1 MKEEGGE
8 GDKERAERYLS
19 ELRYIITVEGT
30 RRAGDNSSVEY
41 VSKSRERKPFSSPR
55 LIVHRVRYI
64 TWNFSS
70 SRSIVITRVRICVLR
85 LEIQVEIHATYS
97 VIFKRVVTDIALEYF
112 SSFEDSIFF
121 SFFFKSR
128 KEESPVKNWNHRN
141 DTDGVDANRS
151 VSSIPESREENF
163 IVKTAKLISDRARLR
178 NKFYVTRER
187 PLKKLVHN
195 YRMSRIRLA
204 FRYNAVQFQ
213 RIENRRKN
221 RSNVQVRNI
230 SFIKG

>member
-1 MKEEGGE
+1 MKEERGE

-97 VIFKRVVTDIALEYF
+97 VIFKRVVTNIALEYF

-121 SFFFKSR
+121 FFFFKSR

-141 DTDGVDANRS
+141 DTDGVDE
-151 VSSIPESREENF
+151 SIGIFDSRVKGGKFHCENSKVDIGSRTF
-163 IVKTAKLISDRARLR
+163 TQQVLR
-178 NKFYVTRER
+178 NAWKTF
-187 PLKKLVHN
+187 KKISSQL
-195 YRMSRIRLA
+195 
-204 FRYNAVQFQ
+204 
-213 RIENRRKN
+213 
-221 RSNVQVRNI
+221 SNVADPTSFPIQCGSI
-230 SFIKG
+230 STNRK

>member
-97 VIFKRVVTDIALEYF
+97 VIFKRVVTNIALEYF
-112 SSFEDSIFF
+112 SSFEDLIFFF
-121 SFFFKSR
+121 SFFLSLEKR
-128 KEESPVKNWNHRN
+128 NH
-141 DTDGVDANRS
+141 
-151 VSSIPESREENF
+151 
-163 IVKTAKLISDRARLR
+163 
-178 NKFYVTRER
+178 
-187 PLKKLVHN
+187 PLKIETTETIPTESTRIDRYLWFPSQGRKISLWKQQSW
-195 YRMSRIRLA
+195 YRIA
-204 FRYNAVQFQ
+204 HVYAT
-213 RIENRRKN
+213 
-221 RSNVQVRNI
+221 
-230 SFIKG
+230 SFT